1 MGAAAKLPG
10 GVVHELPA
18 DLRSLLGS
26 DARAGA
32 TWQDITPL
40 ARNEFI
46 CWIESAKAQ
55 ATRER
60 RIAIAL
66 DKLAS
71 GQRRP
76 CCWPG
81 CTHREKNSRV

>member
-1 MGAAAKLPG
+1 MATQTLG
-10 GVVHELPA
+10 GVVHELPG
-18 DLRSLLGS
+18 DLRRALGS
-26 DARAGA
+26 SAAARA

-60 RIAIAL
+60 RIAVAL

-81 CTHREKNSRV
+81 CPHRVKGT